1 MYLIT
6 NNAEDI
12 YYFIKNILPEL
23 NNYCE
28 VFVSEEIKNINK
40 PKNISLN
47 IGIRLKNDLL
57 EIDLDSVNV
66 SKDEIKDIL
75 YAIERK
81 KSYHRLKNGEF
92 INLEDKNLNAAY
104 NIIHDLNISNDNI
117 KDSTIVLD
125 KSKALYLNQ
134 LSCLLYTSRCV

>member
-1 MYLIT
+1 
-6 NNAEDI
+6 
-12 YYFIKNILPEL
+12 
-23 NNYCE
+23 
-28 VFVSEEIKNINK
+28 
-40 PKNISLN
+40 
-47 IGIRLKNDLL
+47 

-75 YAIERK
+75 YAIQRK

-104 NIIHDLNISNDNI
+104 NLIHDLNISNDNI

-134 LSCLLYTSRCV
+134 LSLDNDSIIFNRNQQFQELIDNLTHHNNNYPIPEA

>member
-57 EIDLDSVNV
+57 EIDLDSVNAV
-66 SKDEIKDIL
+66 S
-75 YAIERK
+75 YT
-81 KSYHRLKNGEF
+81 H
-92 INLEDKNLNAAY
+92 
-104 NIIHDLNISNDNI
+104 
-117 KDSTIVLD
+117 LD
-125 KSKALYLNQ
+125 VYKRQTYP
-134 LSCLLYTSRCV
+134 